1 MITGKFV
8 TDEERLALAGK
19 LRMEIFQDRPMTEI
33 FPHPKARYALLWVD
47 GNPAGMGGVLV
58 EDDRFMVIEL
68 GILEEYQMQGYGDFL
83 LRVMATPAFDDRM
96 KKIYADVS
104 EDGEAF
110 FLATHFVPDGEAY
123 AYLGRKRIPMALDLD
138 DLRCACS
145 KGKFNPYRP

>member
-8 TDEERLALAGK
+8 TDGEDLALVDR
-19 LRMEIFQDRPMTEI
+19 LRMEIFQDSPVTEA
-33 FPHPKARYALLWVD
+33 FPHPEARYALLWVD
-47 GNPAGMGGVLV
+47 GHPAGMGGVRV

-68 GILEEYQMQGYGDFL
+68 GILEEYRMQGYGDFL
-83 LRVMATPAFDDRM
+83 LRVMATPAFDDHM
-96 KKIYADVS
+96 KRIYADVT
-104 EDGEAF
+104 EEAEAF

-123 AYLGRKRIPMALDLD
+123 EYLGQERIPMALDLD